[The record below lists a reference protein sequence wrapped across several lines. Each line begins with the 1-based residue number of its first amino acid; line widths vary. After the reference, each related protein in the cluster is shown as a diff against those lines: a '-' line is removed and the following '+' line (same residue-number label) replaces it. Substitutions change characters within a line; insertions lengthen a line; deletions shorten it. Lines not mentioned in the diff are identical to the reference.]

1 MKYSYIKLFQTKGGW
16 QFSVSKDDADLE
28 WQQPVISS
36 AAGYASVWCPQ
47 DQETIW
53 KCKLIDFVENE
64 IEEYIIYH
72 NKLMA
77 QLRKFKF
84 DLFQVPFKQ
93 NTSQEV
99 DEWIAKA
106 NEQIKTTKEQKR
118 LPYKNLSLQELN
130 PIAHI

>member
-1 MKYSYIKLFQTKGGW
+1 MKYSYIKLSQTKAGW
-16 QFSVSKDDADLE
+16 KFTVDRDYQE
-28 WQQPVISS
+28 RGIHIPVISS
-36 AAGYASVWCPQ
+36 ASGYASVWAPH

-64 IEEYIIYH
+64 IEEYVIYH
-72 NKLMA
+72 NRLIA
-77 QLRKFKF
+77 DLRKFKF

-93 NTSQEV
+93 TTSKEV
-99 DEWIAKA
+99 EDWMART
-106 NEQIKTTKEQKR
+106 NEQIGARKEQKR